1 MFKQKEIPLIQAIT
15 DHDNAKVASL
25 LENGSSP
32 NDLSRL
38 KVMHHD
44 ERMTALMMAAKARNL
59 DAMRLLV
66 EHGADI
72 ETRNADGDTALL
84 LTTAYAFREGFFFL
98 LKNKAD
104 LHAIN
109 DYGWNGFHRALI
121 YNQTDIID
129 ALIDNGVNLNQR
141 NNLDMSPLDYADDDN
156 IESAKRLIAAG
167 ANLDIQEKRTGLTVL
182 MKAAMRDYLLLY
194 KALVNRG
201 ADTALADHE
210 GFTAQRWAEEMNSKH
225 VLDFIET
232 SEARPR

>member
-1 MFKQKEIPLIQAIT
+1 MFKQKETPLIQAIT
-15 DHDNAKVASL
+15 NHDNAKVASL
-25 LENGSSP
+25 LENRSNP
-32 NDLSRL
+32 NKLSRL

-44 ERMTALMMAAKARNL
+44 ERMTALMMAAKAKNI

-72 ETRNADGDTALL
+72 EIRNADGDTALL

-121 YNQTDIID
+121 NNQTDIID
-129 ALIDNGVNLNQR
+129 APIEHDVNLNQR
-141 NNLDMSPLDYADDDN
+141 NNLDMSPFDYADDDN
-156 IESAKRLIAAG
+156 VESAKRLIAAG
-167 ANLDIQEKRTGLTVL
+167 ANLDIQEKITGLTIL

-194 KALVNRG
+194 KAFVDGG
-201 ADTALADHE
+201 AGTTLSDHE
-210 GFTAQRWAEEMNSKH
+210 DFTAKRWAEEMNSKY

-232 SEARPR
+232 FEARPR